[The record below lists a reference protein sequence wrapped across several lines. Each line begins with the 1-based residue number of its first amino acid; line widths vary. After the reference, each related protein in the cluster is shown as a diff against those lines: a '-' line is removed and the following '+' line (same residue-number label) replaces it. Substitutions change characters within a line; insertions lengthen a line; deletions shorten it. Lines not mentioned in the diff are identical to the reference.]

1 LLQNLLKPLAVL
13 TKIEDGI
20 AMLVVAEVY
29 LEHQGTKTARQGNQK

>member
-29 LEHQGTKTARQGNQK
+29 LINKNPLVRETNQK